1 MSLGINSRRPCIPW
15 VAIWGQIKQRT
26 ASLKNIRNGSGA
38 GRCCQRHAAEMAV
51 ATPSFIKGTGFLNI
65 YSVDDLASVAM
76 SISIG
81 WLMGASGATALPHG

>member
-1 MSLGINSRRPCIPW
+1 
-15 VAIWGQIKQRT
+15 
-26 ASLKNIRNGSGA
+26 
-38 GRCCQRHAAEMAV
+38 MAV